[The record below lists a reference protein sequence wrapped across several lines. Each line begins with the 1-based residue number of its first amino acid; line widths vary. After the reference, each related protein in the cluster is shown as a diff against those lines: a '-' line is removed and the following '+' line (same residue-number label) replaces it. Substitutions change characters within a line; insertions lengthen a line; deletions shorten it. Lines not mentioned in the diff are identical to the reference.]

1 MILVYN
7 LSGLLLIVAGAAV
20 GIVAWLTTG
29 YFSFA
34 ILFMSLVW
42 LTFGW
47 RKTDPVTKAKKPY
60 SSVFFIPL
68 VFVAMPLVV
77 LSVPMLLVER
87 VAKAM
92 PRDPR
97 AALLDADEAEL
108 RTTRAGGDRVLSAE
122 VLKHLATIVDS
133 GNAKVEDYHVFTRVK
148 PDAVLVLVLVP
159 NLKQYQDTAREQLLN
174 LIEGML
180 MAEDRT
186 QGKRVYIGVK
196 GRVSYGAIR
205 GPDDFTKTG
214 AVVLEKPLYDFY
226 GPGGPMSTR
235 AATGPGA

>member
-1 MILVYN
+1 MILIYN
-7 LSGLLLIVAGAAV
+7 LSGLLLILAGAAV

-60 SSVFFIPL
+60 PSLFFIPL
-68 VFVAMPLVV
+68 AFIAIPLAV
-77 LSVPMLLVER
+77 LSVPMLIVER
-87 VAKAM
+87 VAKAL

-108 RTTRAGGDRVLSAE
+108 RTNRLGGDRVLSTE
-122 VLKHLATIVDS
+122 VLEHLASLVES
-133 GNAKVEDYHVFTRVK
+133 GEAKVEDYHVFTRVK

-159 NLKQYQDTAREQLLN
+159 NLKEYQDTAREQLLN
-174 LIEGML
+174 SIEGML

-214 AVVLEKPLYDFY
+214 AVVVDRPLYEFY
-226 GPGGPMSTR
+226 GPDGTTSAPASGPR
-235 AATGPGA
+235 A